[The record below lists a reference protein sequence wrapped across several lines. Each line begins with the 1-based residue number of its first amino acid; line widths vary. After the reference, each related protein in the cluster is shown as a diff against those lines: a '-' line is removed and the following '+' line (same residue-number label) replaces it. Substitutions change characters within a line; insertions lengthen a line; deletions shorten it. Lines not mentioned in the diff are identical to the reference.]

1 MTDDIS
7 NQIKKMKTMSTS
19 TNNESMKEIINEF
32 LEKDL
37 NILLIDS
44 NYIDHY
50 DRKTKEIIK
59 DHGVKIEN
67 FYVLDKNMFLLT
79 LKTYDDVSNLR
90 EILKTKIY
98 ED

>member
-7 NQIKKMKTMSTS
+7 NQIKKMKNLPTS
-19 TNNESMKEIINEF
+19 TIENKREIINEF

-37 NILLIDS
+37 NLMLIDS

-59 DHGVKIEN
+59 DHGIKIDN
-67 FYVLDKNMFLLT
+67 FYILDKNIFLLT
-79 LKTYDDVSNLR
+79 LKAVNEISNLR
-90 EILKTKIY
+90 ETLRTIK
-98 ED
+98 

>member
-1 MTDDIS
+1 MTDKLS
-7 NQIKKMKTMSTS
+7 NQIKKMKTLSTS
-19 TNNESMKEIINEF
+19 TNNEDMREIINEF

-59 DHGVKIEN
+59 DHGIKIEN

-79 LKTYDDVSNLR
+79 LKAVDEVSNLR
-90 EILKTKIY
+90 EILKTQI
-98 ED
+98 